1 VSIPSNPES
10 KSILMTLRILFLLR
24 SCFSTNLVALLL
36 CGVIIGLM
44 PVGAAEQE
52 PLLVA
57 NSNLDAGLYSEAQTQ
72 LDRLVLSSTGH
83 TRHD

>member
-1 VSIPSNPES
+1 
-10 KSILMTLRILFLLR
+10 
-24 SCFSTNLVALLL
+24 
-36 CGVIIGLM
+36 M